1 MDIIL
6 LKDVDSLGNAGEI
19 VKVKPGY
26 ARNYLFA
33 KGLAVRS
40 SKKNRAL
47 VNEKKSAIKARALR
61 DAKVN
66 QDIAKKLN
74 KTEITIEVKVGSED
88 KLFGSVTNKDIHK
101 AISDKGIEIDR
112 QSIVLAEPIKAL
124 GIYDVTVNISKE
136 LKVDI
141 KVYVI
146 QAYKISYN
154 NCLPLKNYFSL
165 RVFLLS

>member
-6 LKDVDSLGNAGEI
+6 LQDVDSLGNAGEI

-26 ARNYLFA
+26 ARNYLFV

-61 DAKVN
+61 DAKIN
-66 QDIAKKLN
+66 QDIVKKLN
-74 KTEITIEVKVGSED
+74 KIEITIEVKVGTED
-88 KLFGSVTNKDIHK
+88 KLFGSVTTKDIHK
-101 AISDKGIEIDR
+101 AISDKGIKVDR
-112 QSIVLAEPIKAL
+112 QSIVLTEPIKAL
-124 GIYDVTVNISKE
+124 GIYDVTVIISKV
-136 LKVDI
+136 LKVDL

-146 QAYKISYN
+146 QA
-154 NCLPLKNYFSL
+154 
-165 RVFLLS
+165 